1 MAMPGR
7 SNWSYSV
14 AKSPTAYSM
23 VSTRYPV
30 RARHSGCSTDMRM
43 TRTCLAI
50 SPTPGPGPPCP
61 RILGRGALGLVLLG
75 LHDGRLGFR
84 GSRLGGL
91 LGLGR
96 FRDPPLGGGRVD
108 VDVLLAGELH
118 DLVHD
123 LVGHRAQ
130 YEAVVLHALV
140 AAEVQRLADADPRPH
155 QLGHDLARRLDLLGV
170 DHGDRDDR
178 GAAGERHAREAA

>member
-7 SNWSYSV
+7 SNSSYSV

-30 RARHSGCSTDMRM
+30 SARHSGCSTDMRM
-43 TRTCLAI
+43 TRTCLAM
-50 SPTPGPGPPCP
+50 SPTPGLRLPCP
-61 RILGRGALGLVLLG
+61 RILGRLLPVLVLLVLLG
-75 LHDGRLGFR
+75 LR
-84 GSRLGGL
+84 GSGPGGL
-91 LGLGR
+91 LGLRR

-130 YEAVVLHALV
+130 HEAVMLHALV
-140 AAEVQRLADADPRPH
+140 AAEVQGLADADAGPH
-155 QLGHDLARRLDLLGV
+155 QLGHDLAGRLDLLGV

-178 GAAGERHAREAA
+178 GA

>member
-7 SNWSYSV
+7 SNSSYSV
-14 AKSPTAYSM
+14 PKSPTAYSM

-30 RARHSGCSTDMRM
+30 SARHSGSSTDMRM
-43 TRTCLAI
+43 TRTCLAM
-50 SPTPGPGPPCP
+50 SPTPGLRLPCP
-61 RILGRGALGLVLLG
+61 RILGRLLPVLVLLG
-75 LHDGRLGFR
+75 LR
-84 GSRLGGL
+84 GSGPGGL
-91 LGLGR
+91 LGLRR

-130 YEAVVLHALV
+130 HEAVMLHALV
-140 AAEVQRLADADPRPH
+140 AAEVQGLADADAGPH
-155 QLGHDLARRLDLLGV
+155 QLGHDLAGRLDLLGV

-178 GAAGERHAREAA
+178 GA